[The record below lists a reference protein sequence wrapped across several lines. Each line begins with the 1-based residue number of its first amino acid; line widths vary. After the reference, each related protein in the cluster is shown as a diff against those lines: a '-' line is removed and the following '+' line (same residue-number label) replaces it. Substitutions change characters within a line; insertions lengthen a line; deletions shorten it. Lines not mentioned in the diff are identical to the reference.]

1 MNGIF
6 VKKKREEQRKK
17 NATLQGC
24 TFNNKPRRMIN
35 RLIVLGEQ
43 SVVTIVACKRGFKRG
58 WGCRSVAERAVRSPS
73 GCPERGDYLSR
84 RINQFEICS
93 HATDRAVERAHRF
106 FLPRSFHHHWFQTQ
120 IHRHQRASRS
130 MILSSI
136 RLDPRLSSL
145 ERAPVIATSE
155 TWKRFSRFRF
165 LQFLR
170 NAGKWKIPSRIAFRG
185 YVEHKRRK
193 VLWVRLCRDFVICIF
208 FLNESVLCV
217 CKIDRIIQRF

>member
-130 MILSSI
+130 MISDSI
-136 RLDPRLSSL
+136 LVSHLWNARLSLPRAKRGNVSCVSDFCNFYATPASGRFPL
-145 ERAPVIATSE
+145 ESRSE
-155 TWKRFSRFRF
+155 
-165 LQFLR
+165 
-170 NAGKWKIPSRIAFRG
+170 
-185 YVEHKRRK
+185 VM
-193 VLWVRLCRDFVICIF
+193 
-208 FLNESVLCV
+208 
-217 CKIDRIIQRF
+217 QRM

>member
-6 VKKKREEQRKK
+6 VKKKKGRIKKK
-17 NATLQGC
+17 NATSQEC

-106 FLPRSFHHHWFQTQ
+106 FLPRSFHCFHHRFQT
-120 IHRHQRASRS
+120 
-130 MILSSI
+130 
-136 RLDPRLSSL
+136 
-145 ERAPVIATSE
+145 
-155 TWKRFSRFRF
+155 
-165 LQFLR
+165 
-170 NAGKWKIPSRIAFRG
+170 
-185 YVEHKRRK
+185 
-193 VLWVRLCRDFVICIF
+193 
-208 FLNESVLCV
+208 
-217 CKIDRIIQRF
+217 